1 MRNPRPLLP
10 LLLFYALSCGGAA
23 PHAVTPSPPAPS
35 AATPAS
41 RVLAVADGI
50 VDDMFEQ
57 SPEAVAMLRPP
68 GARYDGWPDAS
79 LPAIAKREAR
89 EDAWRAELGA
99 IDRASLGAE
108 AVTLAYDVAAET
120 LDARSQARVCRSEL
134 WDVRPLSSV
143 MTRLGDVATAQPV
156 GTPELRRQALVRFAL
171 VPSIVDAQIANLR
184 EGQKRGYLQSEV
196 NVRQVLEQIERV
208 MQMAPE
214 ASPFFSPAARD
225 ADPEM
230 RVKLKALIETHIFP
244 AVGRYRDYLRTEYL
258 PNARKAFGVSANPHG
273 AECYRASIRLY
284 TTLPRTPQQVHDA
297 GLAEVAV
304 LEAEMTALSKKSFG
318 GADLKTLRERFTT
331 APEYRQKDAGSI
343 VAQANDAIA
352 RAKAAMP
359 RAFGIQPP
367 SDVVVE
373 PIPQFQERTAA
384 AHYLR
389 AALDGSRPGTYR
401 IRLYK
406 PEEQPIVLGE
416 STAFHEAIPGHHLQ
430 VNIATTREGN
440 PRIARFL
447 FNSGYGEG
455 WALYAERL
463 ADELGL
469 YSNDASR
476 FGMLSNA
483 AWRACRLVVDTGIH
497 AFGWDRERA
506 ITFVLDHTAMP
517 RTQAAQEVDRYISW
531 PGQATAYMT
540 GYLEIARMRADA
552 KKALGDKFDLKAF
565 HDRVLESGAVPLPV
579 LSRRVEAWVA
589 SVHSRSP
596 QVSRGPQTL

>member
-1 MRNPRPLLP
+1 MRHRTWSWLLV
-10 LLLFYALSCGGAA
+10 LAFVTACDGAA
-23 PHAVTPSPPAPS
+23 RSPVMPQGSAAPIPPPPPS
-35 AATPAS
+35 ATPTS
-41 RVLAVADGI
+41 RALAVADAI

-79 LPAIAKREAR
+79 LGALAAREAR
-89 EDAWRAELGA
+89 EDRWRADLAA
-99 IDRASLGAE
+99 IDRASLATDS
-108 AVTLAYDVAAET
+108 AKLAYDVAVET
-120 LDARSQARVCRSEL
+120 LDARNQARVCKNEL

-143 MTRLGDVATAQPV
+143 ITRLADVATAQPV
-156 GTPELRRQALVRFAL
+156 GTPDLRGQLLVRFAR

-184 EGQKRGYLQSEV
+184 EGQKRGYLQAEV
-196 NVRQVLEQIERV
+196 NVRQVIEQAERLT
-208 MQMAPE
+208 QGAPE
-214 ASPFFSPAARD
+214 ASPLFNPTTRD
-225 ADPEM
+225 ADPEL
-230 RVKLKALIETHIFP
+230 RTKLRALIETQIVP
-244 AVGRYRDYLRTEYL
+244 AIAKYKDYLRAEYL

-273 AECYRASIRLY
+273 LECYRASVRLY
-284 TTLPRTPQQVHDA
+284 TTMPREPQQVHDA
-297 GLAEVAV
+297 GLKELAALEV
-304 LEAEMTALSKKSFG
+304 EMTALSKKSFA
-318 GADLKTLRERFTT
+318 GADLRTLRARFTT
-331 APEYRQKDAGSI
+331 APEYRHKDAQSI
-343 VAQANDAIA
+343 VTQANETIA

-359 RAFGIQPP
+359 RAFGILPP
-367 SDVVVE
+367 ADVVVE

-483 AWRACRLVVDTGIH
+483 AWRACRLVVDSGIH

-506 ITFVLDHTAMP
+506 ITFLLDHTAMP

-540 GYLEIARMRADA
+540 GYLEIARMRAEA
-552 KKALGDKFDLKAF
+552 KAALGEKFDLKGF
-565 HDRVLESGAVPLPV
+565 HDRVLGSGALPLPV
-579 LSRRVEAWVA
+579 LGRRVEAWVIER
-589 SVHSRSP
+589 RS
-596 QVSRGPQTL
+596 